1 MNKHFKILLSLLLIL
16 SLLAPMVPGEAA
28 DPSYGVSTAYSESV
42 YCRNLR
48 ELTLTGDYRTD
59 LVNVALT
66 QVGYHEGANSRERD
80 GSNLTSDGNWT
91 EYGYFSACDG
101 YAWCAM
107 FISWCARQ
115 ARFPASLLQNS
126 TVARAYAF
134 GLPFYLK
141 EDYSP
146 RTGDIIFFAEKGHV
160 WDHVGI
166 VMGVR
171 EGWVYTIEGNAR
183 NMVRIKR
190 YRPEDEYIRG
200 YGVYTQEDPQEDLVQ
215 RKRLYLLHYDLNGG
229 EGKRTDQVALE
240 GQILGIYPN
249 EEDEP
254 NPDSDQPPENAH
266 WCWKEGC
273 DFQGWY
279 MRRDADRKW
288 LTTAGWQDGKSIR
301 ENGCARRLF
310 GDMDG
315 FIMDGAWSEED
326 FGEFTLYAVWRN
338 TLTGALEEESAYIY
352 RADSRGWANPF
363 RDLREDSRFYGAVKH
378 LIQRGLLNGVEE
390 NRFGVNSTLTLAQL
404 LALLYR
410 SAGSPKVEE
419 AELPY
424 ADVKPEAWYYE
435 PVAWAWLM
443 GCIPDSALLRPNARL
458 SRTDFLHWLYTCAV
472 GAGKTEPLREGDS
485 ALAQLRSRVSGQGL
499 EDAGVDLKAVAWAQ
513 KIGALT
519 AWGLTVPELF
529 GSAGTTR
536 LEACGILALFL
547 ERSGK

>member
-1 MNKHFKILLSLLLIL
+1 MNKLSKTLLSLLLTL
-16 SLLAPMVPGEAA
+16 SLLAPLVPAGAV
-28 DPSYGVSTAYSESV
+28 DPSYGVSGSYSESV
-42 YCRNLR
+42 YCQNLR
-48 ELTLTGDYRTD
+48 DLTLTGDYRTD

-66 QVGYHEGANSRERD
+66 QVGYHEGASSRERD

-115 ARFPASLLQNS
+115 ARFPTSLIQNS

-141 EDYSP
+141 EDYAP

-190 YRPEDEYIRG
+190 YRPDDEYIRG
-200 YGVYTQEDPQEDLVQ
+200 YGVYAQEDPQEDLVQ

-279 MRRDADRKW
+279 IRRDEDRKW
-288 LTTAGWQDGKSIR
+288 LTSAGWQDGRSIR
-301 ENGCARRLF
+301 ENGYARRVF
-310 GDMDG
+310 ADMDG
-315 FIMDGAWSEED
+315 FIMDETWSEQD

-338 TLTGALEEESAYIY
+338 TLTGALEEESAFIC
-352 RADSRGWANPF
+352 RADSQGWANPF
-363 RDLREDSRFYGAVKH
+363 RDLGEDSRFYAPVKH
-378 LIQRGLLNGVEE
+378 LIQRGLLTGVEE
-390 NRFGVNSTLTLAQL
+390 NRFRENSTLTLAQL
-404 LALLYR
+404 QALL
-410 SAGSPKVEE
+410 
-419 AELPY
+419 
-424 ADVKPEAWYYE
+424 
-435 PVAWAWLM
+435 
-443 GCIPDSALLRPNARL
+443 
-458 SRTDFLHWLYTCAV
+458 
-472 GAGKTEPLREGDS
+472 
-485 ALAQLRSRVSGQGL
+485 
-499 EDAGVDLKAVAWAQ
+499 
-513 KIGALT
+513 
-519 AWGLTVPELF
+519 
-529 GSAGTTR
+529 
-536 LEACGILALFL
+536 
-547 ERSGK
+547 

>member
-1 MNKHFKILLSLLLIL
+1 MMNLSRTIIAILLVLA
-16 SLLAPMVPGEAA
+16 LLAPLAPAEAV
-28 DPSYGVSTAYSESV
+28 DPSYTVSGVYSESV
-42 YCRNLR
+42 YCENLR
-48 ELTLTGDYRTD
+48 KLTLSGDYRTD

-66 QVGYHEGANSRERD
+66 QVGYHEGAGSRERD
-80 GSNLTSDGNWT
+80 GMNLTSDGNWT

-115 ARFPASLLQNS
+115 ARIPGSLIQNS
-126 TVARAYAF
+126 TVARAYSF

-146 RTGDIIFFAEKGHV
+146 RTGDIVFFAEKGHV

-171 EGWVYTIEGNAR
+171 QNWVYTIEGNAR

-190 YRPEDEYIRG
+190 YRPDDEYIRG
-200 YGVYTQEDPQEDLVQ
+200 YGVYEANDPQEDLVQ

-240 GQILGIYPN
+240 GQILSLYPN

-266 WCWKEGC
+266 WCWKDGC

-279 MRRDADRKW
+279 MRRNSDRKW

-301 ENGCARRLF
+301 ILGCARRVLQ
-310 GDMDG
+310 DMEG
-315 FIMDGAWSEED
+315 IVMDETWSPED

-338 TLTGALEEESAYIY
+338 SETGALEEESAYIY
-352 RADSRGWANPF
+352 RADSQGWANPF
-363 RDLREDSRFYGAVKH
+363 RDLQEDSPYYSAVKH
-378 LIQRGLLNGVEE
+378 MIQRGLLNGLEE
-390 NRFGVNSTLTLAQL
+390 NRFGVSSGLTLAQF

-410 SAGSPKVEE
+410 SAGSPEVGET
-419 AELPY
+419 ELPFGDVREKDWFY
-424 ADVKPEAWYYE
+424 A
-435 PVAWAWLM
+435 PVCWAWQT
-443 GCIPDSALLRPNARL
+443 GCLPAADKLGPNTRL
-458 SRTDFLHWLYTCAV
+458 SRQGFLYWLYTCAV
-472 GAGKTEPLREGDS
+472 GAGKAEPLREGDS
-485 ALAQLRSRVSGQGL
+485 SLSLLRALVAGRGAESG
-499 EDAGVDLKAVAWAQ
+499 DTDLYSVAWAQ
-513 KIGALT
+513 KTGILT
-519 AWGLTVPELF
+519 AWGMTVSEVF
-529 GSAGTTR
+529 SRTAVTR
-536 LEACGILALFL
+536 LEACGILSVFL

>member
-1 MNKHFKILLSLLLIL
+1 MKTLSRIIALLLTL
-16 SLLAPMVPGEAA
+16 SLLAPLAPAGAV
-28 DPSYGVSTAYSESV
+28 DPSYGVSGSYSESV
-42 YCRNLR
+42 YCQNLR
-48 ELTLTGDYRTD
+48 DLTLTGDYRTD

-66 QVGYHEGANSRERD
+66 QVGYHEGASSRERD
-80 GSNLTSDGNWT
+80 GANLTSDGNWT

-115 ARFPASLLQNS
+115 ARFPSSLLQNS

-141 EDYSP
+141 EDYAP

-266 WCWKEGC
+266 WCWKDGC

-279 MRRDADRKW
+279 IRRDEDRKW
-288 LTTAGWQDGKSIR
+288 LTANGWQDGKSIR
-301 ENGCARRLF
+301 ENGYARRVF
-310 GDMDG
+310 ADMDG
-315 FIMDGAWSEED
+315 FIMDGTWSEQD

-338 TLTGALEEESAYIY
+338 TLTGALEEESAFICK
-352 RADSRGWANPF
+352 ADSQGWANPF
-363 RDLREDSRFYGAVKH
+363 RDLGEEDRFYAPVKH

-410 SAGSPKVEE
+410 SAGSPE
-419 AELPY
+419 AKGEVPY
-424 ADVKPEAWYYE
+424 ADVKADAWYY
-435 PVAWAWLM
+435 PAVAWARQT
-443 GCIPDSALLRPNARL
+443 GCIPDAPLLRPNARL

-472 GAGKTEPLREGDS
+472 GAGKTEPIQAWDPDLILLRTLAAVRPEGGEAD
-485 ALAQLRSRVSGQGL
+485 L
-499 EDAGVDLKAVAWAQ
+499 EAVAWAR
-513 KIGALT
+513 KSGVLT

-529 GSAGTTR
+529 GGAGTTR